1 MCFGIGTIMS
11 LLGHLFASGV
21 NSISIRVFMIWWG
34 PTVLTAFIFN
44 LLVASKITN
53 IIIKKVTQKIN
64 DPALILKK
72 TTRIRSWSMLTL
84 MCLTMSTW
92 GMITGG
98 AFTKIPLDVMLI
110 MVLVQSLLRE
120 SASCIMN

>member
-1 MCFGIGTIMS
+1 
-11 LLGHLFASGV
+11 
-21 NSISIRVFMIWWG
+21 MIWWG